1 MSASA
6 SKKKRKQLDPQGLS
20 FRELAEQKQAEKKKK
35 TRKNVLIAV
44 CAVLAVLVVVYG
56 VILLINSR
64 YRKTVATV
72 GDEEII
78 LPIYNTFYMTNANN
92 MSYYNIFKPNVALRD
107 QPNTVDGEGGTMED
121 YLIRTTNDSI
131 RQNYNLYIKA
141 MADKTFSLSEDAK
154 QYISNSIKSMET
166 SATNAGYPSVND
178 YLRANFGRGYKLS
191 DYENYLTITTT
202 ASEYT
207 QHLQDTFAPSESDL
221 NAAYDAS
228 PEDFDIVFYT
238 YSTTKAEAEKTES
251 TENTEDDENKS
262 SDLNTANASEP
273 AQDAAPTYTDEAK
286 AAAKAEAEKKQE
298 NMPEDASSTHVQKSQ
313 IANKELAEWLFDSA
327 RKEGDTTV
335 IAQDEEG
342 TTYVTVRFDNRET
355 NDYNRVNG
363 YILTI
368 DRKVEAADAEE
379 GSEATKAEESSE
391 ASREGSEENEKD
403 DEKEAEPTPDEKLAT
418 LKEGLKDGMT
428 DEEFETYVK
437 DLKYSANVRTMDKYS
452 SIDEINEWLFDPARK
467 AGDTET
473 FETEDTYYLV
483 RFSSVQEMTYRNEL
497 VKYSL
502 LKKLTSEISNQNE
515 LKLVMDVETIKEKA
529 NTNLTFRGNTSA
541 S

>member
-20 FRELAEQKQAEKKKK
+20 FREIAEQKQAEKKKK

-56 VILLINSR
+56 VIWLINSR

-107 QPNTVDGEGGTMED
+107 QPNTITGEGTMED
-121 YLIRTTNDSI
+121 YLIQSTNDSI

-221 NAAYDAS
+221 STAYDAS

-238 YSTTKAEAEKTES
+238 YSTTKAEAEKAES
-251 TENTEDDENKS
+251 SENTEDAENKS
-262 SDLNTANASEP
+262 SDLNSANASEP

-298 NMPEDASSTHVQKSQ
+298 NMPEDAINNHVQKSQ
-313 IANKELAEWLFDSA
+313 VSNKELAEWLFDSA

-335 IAQDEEG
+335 IAQDEDG
-342 TTYVTVRFDNRET
+342 TTYVTVRFDKRET

-368 DRKVEAADAEE
+368 DRKVEETKAEE
-379 GSEATKAEESSE
+379 GSEATKESSE
-391 ASREGSEENEKD
+391 ATKEGSEET
-403 DEKEAEPTPDEKLAT
+403 EKEAEPTPDEKLAT

-437 DLKYSANVRTMDKYS
+437 DLKYSAYVRTMDKYS

-483 RFSSVQEMTYRNEL
+483 RYSSAQEMTYRNEL
-497 VKYSL
+497 VKNSL
-502 LKKLTSEISNQNE
+502 LQKLYSEISTQNE
-515 LKLVMDVETIKEKA
+515 LKLVMDIETIKEKA

>member
-1 MSASA
+1 
-6 SKKKRKQLDPQGLS
+6 
-20 FRELAEQKQAEKKKK
+20 
-35 TRKNVLIAV
+35 
-44 CAVLAVLVVVYG
+44 
-56 VILLINSR
+56 
-64 YRKTVATV
+64 
-72 GDEEII
+72 
-78 LPIYNTFYMTNANN
+78 
-92 MSYYNIFKPNVALRD
+92 
-107 QPNTVDGEGGTMED
+107 MED

-141 MADKTFSLSEDAK
+141 MADKTFSLSDDAK

-166 SATNAGYPSVND
+166 SATNAGYPSLND

-191 DYENYLTITTT
+191 DYEDYLTITTT

-221 NAAYDAS
+221 STAYDAS
-228 PEDFDIVFYT
+228 PEDFDFVFYT

-391 ASREGSEENEKD
+391 ASREGSEETEKD
-403 DEKEAEPTPDEKLAT
+403 DEKEAEPTPDEKLAA

-483 RFSSVQEMTYRNEL
+483 RYSSAQEMTYRNEL
-497 VKYSL
+497 VKNSL
-502 LKKLTSEISNQNE
+502 LQKLYSEISTQNE
-515 LKLVMDVETIKEKA
+515 LKLVMDIETIKEKA

>member
-35 TRKNVLIAV
+35 TRKNVLIVV
-44 CAVLAVLVVVYG
+44 CAVLAVLVIVYG

-141 MADKTFSLSEDAK
+141 MADKTFSLSDDAK

-221 NAAYDAS
+221 STAYDAS
-228 PEDFDIVFYT
+228 PEDFDFVFYT

-391 ASREGSEENEKD
+391 ASREGSEETEKD

>member
-1 MSASA
+1 
-6 SKKKRKQLDPQGLS
+6 
-20 FRELAEQKQAEKKKK
+20 
-35 TRKNVLIAV
+35 
-44 CAVLAVLVVVYG
+44 
-56 VILLINSR
+56 
-64 YRKTVATV
+64 
-72 GDEEII
+72 
-78 LPIYNTFYMTNANN
+78 
-92 MSYYNIFKPNVALRD
+92 
-107 QPNTVDGEGGTMED
+107 
-121 YLIRTTNDSI
+121 
-131 RQNYNLYIKA
+131 
-141 MADKTFSLSEDAK
+141 
-154 QYISNSIKSMET
+154 
-166 SATNAGYPSVND
+166 
-178 YLRANFGRGYKLS
+178 
-191 DYENYLTITTT
+191 
-202 ASEYT
+202 
-207 QHLQDTFAPSESDL
+207 
-221 NAAYDAS
+221 
-228 PEDFDIVFYT
+228 
-238 YSTTKAEAEKTES
+238 
-251 TENTEDDENKS
+251 
-262 SDLNTANASEP
+262 
-273 AQDAAPTYTDEAK
+273 
-286 AAAKAEAEKKQE
+286 
-298 NMPEDASSTHVQKSQ
+298 MPEDAISTHVQKSQ

-391 ASREGSEENEKD
+391 ASREGSEETEKD

-497 VKYSL
+497 VKNSL
-502 LKKLTSEISNQNE
+502 LQKLYTEISTQNE